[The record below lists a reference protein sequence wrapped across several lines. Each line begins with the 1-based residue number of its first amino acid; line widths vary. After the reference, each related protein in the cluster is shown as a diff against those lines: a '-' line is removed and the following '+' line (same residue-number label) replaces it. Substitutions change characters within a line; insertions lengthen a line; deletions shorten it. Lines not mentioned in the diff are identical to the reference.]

1 LNLIKI
7 QGRGA
12 FFGHNDQVFGRKPIF
27 MAPEKFPEQAPDPV
41 AFDRFAETFGY
52 HQSQAGASL
61 RAWGQGD
68 AEMPGMQPSPLGHG
82 PEKIGPVQKAIR
94 LGETG
99 GTG

>member
-1 LNLIKI
+1 LNLIKS
-7 QGRGA
+7 QGLGP
-12 FFGHNDQVFGRKPIF
+12 FFSHNDQILGRKPIF
-27 MAPEKFPEQAPDPV
+27 MAPEKFPDKAPDPV
-41 AFDRFAETFGY
+41 AFDRLAETFGY
-52 HQSQAGASL
+52 HQSQAGASR

-68 AEMPGMQPSPLGHG
+68 AEMPGMQPPSLGHG